1 MQVKQWMK
9 KSLVILISVL
19 TLGLVTPDDII
30 WSNGANAEKPE
41 KKSFYENET
50 ENNDVIVT
58 NVIELEEKPLNEK
71 EQILINFQQ
80 KAEEVSYLKFGD
92 RIKPRIEEEFNEV
105 ILPKMQETIASYI
118 ESCPNDD
125 LAYLTISEN
134 PSSGLGEKIFHVYNS
149 KTGED
154 LIRFHVRRENPP
166 QQGHWFNF
174 HYHTNEDQ
182 FVTHHDLG
190 SIYWDKNTPPN
201 WNLLS

>member
-1 MQVKQWMK
+1 MKVKQWMK
-9 KSLVILISVL
+9 KSLVILVSIL

-30 WSNGANAEKPE
+30 WANEASAEKPE
-41 KKSFYENET
+41 KKNFYENET
-50 ENNDVIVT
+50 LDDVTVT
-58 NVIELEEKPLNEK
+58 NVIDIEEETLNEK
-71 EQILINFQQ
+71 EQFLINLQE

-118 ESCPNDD
+118 EACPNDD

-149 KTGED
+149 QTGED

>member
-1 MQVKQWMK
+1 MRVKRWMK
-9 KSLVILISVL
+9 KSLVILVSIL
-19 TLGLVTPDDII
+19 TLGLVTPDDIL
-30 WSNGANAEKPE
+30 WANEANANKPE

-50 ENNDVIVT
+50 VNDDVIVT
-58 NVIELEEKPLNEK
+58 NVIEYDEEPLSEK
-71 EQILINFQQ
+71 EQFLINLQE

-118 ESCPNDD
+118 EACPNDD
-125 LAYLTISEN
+125 LAHLTISEN

-149 KTGED
+149 QTGED